1 MAKTKENWNTLNEN
15 ERNIIEDKG
24 TEYPFSGSYNDFKEF
39 MDICEKSSLIWGN
52 SFTYTLLESKDL

>member
-24 TEYPFSGSYNDFKEF
+24 TEYPFSGAYNDFKEKGLY
-39 MDICEKSSLIWGN
+39 ICKRCEHPLYSSDAK
-52 SFTYTLLESKDL
+52 FESGCG